1 MKILR
6 IIARLNVGGP
16 AKHVVWLT
24 HRMRRR
30 GHDSVLVAGTV
41 PAGEKDMGYFAEE
54 HGVIPVYLKEL
65 SRELSPKDVVSLF
78 KIYNLIRR
86 ERPDVIH
93 THTAKAGAVGRAA
106 AALYKWL
113 TPGSLVGRPRKVRV
127 VHTYHGHVFHSYY
140 GRVKTGTFRMIERSL
155 ARFATDRIIVI
166 SDQQLREINSEFG
179 VGRREQF
186 SVVPLGIEVEQ
197 FKKAGNGGRLRE
209 ELGVG
214 ANTLIVGCVGRL
226 TEIKDIPLLLAA
238 VKKCSEQPA
247 ATSIHFAIVGDGNL
261 RAELERMVSEL
272 GIERLVTF
280 LGNRS
285 DVADIV
291 AGMDIVVLTSKNEG
305 TPLSLIE
312 AMAAGKTV
320 IATPVGGVV
329 DLVGQVTDK
338 KTGFD
343 LCERGIAVTERTP
356 EAVAEALIYAAQNE
370 KLRVRLS
377 RSGQEFVERNY
388 SVSRLESDI
397 ARLYAELVGD
407 GLTPNG

>member
-1 MKILR
+1 
-6 IIARLNVGGP
+6 
-16 AKHVVWLT
+16 
-24 HRMRRR
+24 
-30 GHDSVLVAGTV
+30 
-41 PAGEKDMGYFAEE
+41 
-54 HGVIPVYLKEL
+54 
-65 SRELSPKDVVSLF
+65 
-78 KIYNLIRR
+78 
-86 ERPDVIH
+86 
-93 THTAKAGAVGRAA
+93 
-106 AALYKWL
+106 
-113 TPGSLVGRPRKVRV
+113 
-127 VHTYHGHVFHSYY
+127 
-140 GRVKTGTFRMIERSL
+140 MIERSL

-166 SDQQLREINSEFG
+166 SDQQLREINAEFG

-238 VKKCSEQPA
+238 VKRCSEQPA
-247 ATSIHFAIVGDGNL
+247 AASLHFAIVGDGNL